1 MIWSLQTRSNFQ
13 TGLGAEELLSTNCI
27 LFLLSFST
35 FSPCYHDFYPLFS
48 FSLLFLKSSF
58 IFRAT
63 LLIVSY
69 ILNPV
74 VVSVAPEVAGKDSF
88 SSIQKRFCFALTI
101 LCIFFSS
108 FLPLTFLMHDPFQ
121 VGQCKLEGGKRF
133 LSMKDET
140 HNRIPLEVS

>member
-1 MIWSLQTRSNFQ
+1 MIWSLRTRSNSQ
-13 TGLGAEELLSTNCI
+13 TGLGAEELLPTNCI

-35 FSPCYHDFYPLFS
+35 FSPCYHDFHPLFS
-48 FSLLFLKSSF
+48 FSLLFFKSSF

-74 VVSVAPEVAGKDSF
+74 VVSVAPEVVGKDSF
-88 SSIQKRFCFALTI
+88 SSKKKRFCFALTV
-101 LCIFFSS
+101 LCIFSS

-121 VGQCKLEGGKRF
+121 ASQCKLGGKRLF
-133 LSMKDET
+133 SMKDET
-140 HNRIPLEVS
+140 HNRIP